1 MLNKIIGV
9 LLIAAAAY
17 IWFGYGPSK
26 RESRSDFTKMLISI
40 VMAFVC
46 VVIAGIGICIF
57 NGELDKFF

>member
-9 LLIAAAAY
+9 ILIGAAAY

-40 VMAFVC
+40 ALLFICVC
-46 VVIAGIGICIF
+46 IAGLGICIF
-57 NGELDKFF
+57 NGELDTFF

>member
-1 MLNKIIGV
+1 M
-9 LLIAAAAY
+9 AAY